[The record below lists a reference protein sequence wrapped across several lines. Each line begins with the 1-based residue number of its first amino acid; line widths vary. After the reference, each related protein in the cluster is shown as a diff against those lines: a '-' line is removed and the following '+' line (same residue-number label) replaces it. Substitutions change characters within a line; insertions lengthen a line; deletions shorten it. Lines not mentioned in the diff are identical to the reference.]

1 MLVSKGLLEQRS
13 RQMRESEYE
22 APREVSKHPGPI
34 NLPWECLKEADVGG
48 EETVTLKGVHF
59 PLIGTCDTITW
70 V

>member
-1 MLVSKGLLEQRS
+1 
-13 RQMRESEYE
+13 MRESEYE